1 MWTYWIDADVWTY
14 WTRCGCVDGLGVD
27 PLDMWTC
34 GDYTDLSCGSTGHDT
49 MHSCDLSC
57 GSTGH
62 HTGLIYHVDL
72 LDYTDLSCGS
82 TETHHASETCFA
94 RHVSPMV
101 EGFAVSES
109 IRTGSKLQKTNL
121 RKSCEMSVRI
131 RTGSAKTAA

>member
-1 MWTYWIDADVWTY
+1 MD
-14 WTRCGCVDGLGVD
+14 L
-27 PLDMWTC
+27 LDMWTC

-82 TETHHASETCFA
+82 TETHHASETFFA
-94 RHVSPMV
+94 RYVSPMV
-101 EGFAVSES
+101 EGFAVSE
-109 IRTGSKLQKTNL
+109 KKQK
-121 RKSCEMSVRI
+121 
-131 RTGSAKTAA
+131 